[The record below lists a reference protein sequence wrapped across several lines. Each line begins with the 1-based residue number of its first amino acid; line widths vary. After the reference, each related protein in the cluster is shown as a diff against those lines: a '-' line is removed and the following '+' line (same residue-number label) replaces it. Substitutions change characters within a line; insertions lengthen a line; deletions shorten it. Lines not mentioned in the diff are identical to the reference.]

1 MHKMAE
7 YIIKLGGGVQ
17 DAYYSYFLQN
27 LAYRFLWK
35 VIIYKI
41 NVLAHK
47 KKHKLQVHVQ
57 GSVKDILTSNQLA

>member
-1 MHKMAE
+1 MP
-7 YIIKLGGGVQ
+7 IILI
-17 DAYYSYFLQN
+17 FLQN
-27 LAYRFLWK
+27 LAYRFLWT

-41 NVLAHK
+41 NVLPHK